1 MEEMMDMTITGC
13 QLVAVIRR
21 GTTEYK
27 LFRDPVE
34 QEYIV
39 RRYDIPSGD
48 LLVEDEDLDR
58 KLYYEAFD
66 DTTAVKLIAEYAE
79 LEAVIFP

>member
-1 MEEMMDMTITGC
+1 MNTETMDLTVTGC
-13 QLVAVIRR
+13 ALVAIIRE
-21 GTTEYK
+21 GATEYK

-66 DTTAVKLIAEYAE
+66 DSTAVKLIAEYAR
-79 LEAVIFP
+79 LEIVG